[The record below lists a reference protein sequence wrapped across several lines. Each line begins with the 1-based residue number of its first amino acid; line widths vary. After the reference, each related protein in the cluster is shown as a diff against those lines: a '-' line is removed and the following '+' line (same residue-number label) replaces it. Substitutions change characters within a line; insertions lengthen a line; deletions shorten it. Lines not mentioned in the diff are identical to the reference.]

1 MQVFKQK
8 KIKKTFSKT
17 DDDVT
22 LVSKNYPDMSLGMKM
37 GESTGSL
44 TSENAPSHHFKII
57 EGICKVGGTVS
68 FKSVQKPGYFLRVSM
83 RNKRVYLEKW
93 RNQGEYLAQA
103 CFYPKY
109 DKYFQV
115 RFVLVQCRKYFFFA

>member
-1 MQVFKQK
+1 MQVFKKLTK
-8 KIKKTFSKT
+8 KLFKKSFPKT

-22 LVSKNYPDMSLGMKM
+22 LVSKNYPDMSLGMKI

-44 TSENAPSHHFKII
+44 TSENAPSHHFKIV

-93 RNQGEYLAQA
+93 RNQEEYLAQA

-115 RFVLVQCRKYFFFA
+115 RFLLACTR